1 RNWVLEQ
8 FKKNYPFQLIGG
20 YTGSGKTE
28 LLVALKKEKQ
38 LIVDLEEIAG
48 HKGSAFGNIGLP
60 PQPGQEQFENC
71 LSMALHGCVQA
82 NASTPIWL
90 EDESQRI
97 GTVNIPNELWNTM
110 RKSSVYFLDIP
121 FEKRLEHIV
130 EEYGQLNRE
139 AIIAAIGRITKKLGH
154 LQAQQAVDYL
164 QENNTVASFTILL
177 RYYDKLYEKSL
188 QNREGLEKLLTAIPA
203 DQTGAANV
211 AALLSIKQV

>member
-1 RNWVLEQ
+1 
-8 FKKNYPFQLIGG
+8 
-20 YTGSGKTE
+20 
-28 LLVALKKEKQ
+28 
-38 LIVDLEEIAG
+38 
-48 HKGSAFGNIGLP
+48 
-60 PQPGQEQFENC
+60 
-71 LSMALHGCVQA
+71 MALHGCVQA

>member
-1 RNWVLEQ
+1 
-8 FKKNYPFQLIGG
+8 
-20 YTGSGKTE
+20 
-28 LLVALKKEKQ
+28 
-38 LIVDLEEIAG
+38 
-48 HKGSAFGNIGLP
+48 
-60 PQPGQEQFENC
+60 
-71 LSMALHGCVQA
+71 
-82 NASTPIWL
+82 
-90 EDESQRI
+90 
-97 GTVNIPNELWNTM
+97 M